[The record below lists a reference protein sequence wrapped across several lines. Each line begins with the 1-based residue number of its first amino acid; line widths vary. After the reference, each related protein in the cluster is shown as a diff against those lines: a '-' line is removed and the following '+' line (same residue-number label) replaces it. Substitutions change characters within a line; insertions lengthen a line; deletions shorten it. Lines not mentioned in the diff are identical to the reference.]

1 MAISILSVVGIV
13 QLKKNYQLKGS
24 NMNQL
29 NMATGGGGGQQRPPE
44 KRSVPTTPTK
54 KKTK

>member
-1 MAISILSVVGIV
+1 M
-13 QLKKNYQLKGS
+13 KKQ
-24 NMNQL
+24 M

-44 KRSVPTTPTK
+44 KRSTPTIPTK

>member
-1 MAISILSVVGIV
+1 MH
-13 QLKKNYQLKGS
+13 K
-24 NMNQL
+24 L

-44 KRSVPTTPTK
+44 KTSVPTSPTK

>member
-1 MAISILSVVGIV
+1 VDGIV

-24 NMNQL
+24 NMKQL